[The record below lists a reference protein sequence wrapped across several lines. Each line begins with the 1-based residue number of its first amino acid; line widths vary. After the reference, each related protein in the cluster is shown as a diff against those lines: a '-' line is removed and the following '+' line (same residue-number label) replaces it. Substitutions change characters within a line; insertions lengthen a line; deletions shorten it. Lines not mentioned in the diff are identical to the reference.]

1 MLIVVPTVTLFSYD
15 HGTRYVELGGWV
27 AGWLYKAGKAWSLP
41 ISLANIASCGC
52 KRCHGQILA
61 AVSREG
67 MSHSRTLIV
76 MFHIC
81 ICRLYVPHKYFK
93 SRSKNSHN
101 LDSDLGSYCI
111 PVYSWWLWTWK
122 HKHDLLQYNL
132 VFYIPQESY
141 QIYRSPFFDNGWHK
155 IDFHS
160 RPL

>member
-1 MLIVVPTVTLFSYD
+1 MLIVVPTVTLFAISYD
-15 HGTRYVELGGWV
+15 HGTRYVKLGGWV

-81 ICRLYVPHKYFK
+81 ICWLYVPHKYFK
-93 SRSKNSHN
+93 SRPKNSHN
-101 LDSDLGSYCI
+101 LHFYRRIFSKN
-111 PVYSWWLWTWK
+111 SWIYF
-122 HKHDLLQYNL
+122 H
-132 VFYIPQESY
+132 
-141 QIYRSPFFDNGWHK
+141 QIMIEMFTIIKVIIIIIAIFFPNH
-155 IDFHS
+155 HS
-160 RPL
+160 